1 MSELKIMKSKKCHH
15 LYADVI
21 FLLCYAGGEGGGEL
35 RSVVFR
41 THVNIIDG
49 ELCSNS

>member
-21 FLLCYAGGEGGGEL
+21 FLLCYAGGEGGGAQK
-35 RSVVFR
+35 
-41 THVNIIDG
+41 
-49 ELCSNS
+49 CSI